1 MHKVLTFALLVGLG
15 AAPLVAS
22 TTTADAKQSR
32 KSATTVTACSERG
45 GFNCYTARVFDSR
58 VGRKMVL
65 RRGTV
70 IDCGPDCG
78 DTLRR
83 ETVDFWDT
91 LRENGS

>member
-1 MHKVLTFALLVGLG
+1 MQRTLTFALVMGLA
-15 AAPLVAS
+15 AAPLVA
-22 TTTADAKQSR
+22 ADAAGARELRRS
-32 KSATTVTACSERG
+32 SGTVTACSERG
-45 GFNCYTARVFDSR
+45 HFDCYTARVVQSP

-65 RRGTV
+65 KHGTV
-70 IDCGPDCG
+70 IDCGYDCR

>member
-15 AAPLVAS
+15 TAPLVAS
-22 TTTADAKQSR
+22 TAADAKQSR
-32 KSATTVTACSERG
+32 KSANTVTACSERG
-45 GFNCYTARVFDSR
+45 GFDCYTARVFDSR

-70 IDCGPDCG
+70 IDCGPDCR

-83 ETVDFWDT
+83 ETVDFWET